1 MINSNFNLKPRKALL
16 FAVARRPKADEAILM
31 SKPYGYLFSCLVVLF
46 LAACGSSAG
55 SPESA
60 VETYLQA
67 VVSTDEVAAVNA
79 SCSAWEQQA
88 ILESAAYEGVE
99 TRLEDLDCQMASQ
112 DGDSAQVSCT
122 GQIVYSYAGGE
133 DQIDELGG
141 RIFSVVVEGG
151 EWKLCGTGS
160 QQSEAGSQVAA
171 QEPTS
176 TPAPLP
182 TNTSDP
188 TEVPTPDYTPTPDTR
203 PLPADWR
210 SWPIVP
216 TLSPWLPE
224 VYARGVEQGNDPNH
238 FSVAG
243 DCQNI
248 PNAFM
253 GLYDEKGRYYFT
265 DADQYLQETV
275 DYFSGS
281 WNRDGL
287 AIDGGF
293 NFPAIFTPL
302 RADPELCE
310 DNEAPLAC
318 EIRTYKPS
326 FIIIS
331 MEFVY
336 EGRTADNYEQYLRDA
351 VDYALS
357 QNVIPILI
365 TKADNVEGGHSINLA
380 TAQVAYDYDIP
391 LINWWRA
398 AQRLPNHGLDLD
410 RDAGQRPPNFHISYE
425 AWSERSYIALETLD
439 ALRRAVGAGG

>member
-1 MINSNFNLKPRKALL
+1 
-16 FAVARRPKADEAILM
+16 M
-31 SKPYGYLFSCLVVLF
+31 SKPLVYLLSCLFVFF
-46 LAACGSSAG
+46 LAACGASAG
-55 SPESA
+55 SPEGA

-67 VVSTDEVAAVNA
+67 VISIDEVAAVNA

-99 TRLEDLDCQMASQ
+99 TRLENLDCQVVSQ
-112 DGDSAQVSCT
+112 DGNSAQVSCT

-141 RIFSVVVEGG
+141 RLFSVVVEGG

-160 QQSEAGSQVAA
+160 QPSEAGSQVAA

-182 TNTSDP
+182 TDTSEP
-188 TEVPTPDYTPTPDTR
+188 TEVPTPDYTPTPDLR

-210 SWPIVP
+210 NWPIVP
-216 TLSPWLPE
+216 VLSPWLAE
-224 VYARGVEQGNDPNH
+224 VYARGLEQGNNPQH
-238 FSVAG
+238 FSVVG

-253 GLYDEKGRYYFT
+253 GFYDVKDRYYF
-265 DADQYLQETV
+265 ADDEQYLQETV
-275 DYFSGS
+275 DYFAGS
-281 WNRDGL
+281 WGRDGL
-287 AIDGGF
+287 AVGGGF

-310 DNEAPLAC
+310 DGETPIAC

-326 FIIIS
+326 YVIIS

-336 EGRTADNYEQYLRDA
+336 EGRTAENYDQYLRQT

-357 QNVIPILI
+357 QNVIPILM
-365 TKADNVEGGHSINLA
+365 TKADNVEGGHRINLA

-391 LINWWRA
+391 LINWWRD
-398 AQRLPNHGLDLD
+398 AQSLPGNGLD
-410 RDAGQRPPNFHISYE
+410 RERGASSVPQYFYITTE
-425 AWSERSYIALETLD
+425 AWTERSYIALKTLD
-439 ALRRAVGAGG
+439 ALRTALIEFGAGG